1 MGARSSCEEQFPQ
14 FLGLVGGVNAHHGK
28 GPYAGEDG
36 SSFFH
41 HPVQKTTTVAVPT
54 APSVPRRVSE
64 RSLYEEIDMAT
75 TTRQDHCSGE
85 ELLPTPLSPSA
96 SDVPVLDEAFGRPF
110 FHLFLKEGGD
120 V

>member
-64 RSLYEEIDMAT
+64 RSLYEEIDMT

-85 ELLPTPLSPSA
+85 ELLPTPLSP